1 VGAACQEGEPLKNYH
16 PAHIKVGQNLAN
28 RPRLRDQL
36 QHFGFEVSYLLGRE
50 FRAATF
56 FSTGQFQPRFVYTLS
71 TGFDNYVPFGCD
83 EEI

>member
-1 VGAACQEGEPLKNYH
+1 
-16 PAHIKVGQNLAN
+16 
-28 RPRLRDQL
+28 LRDQL